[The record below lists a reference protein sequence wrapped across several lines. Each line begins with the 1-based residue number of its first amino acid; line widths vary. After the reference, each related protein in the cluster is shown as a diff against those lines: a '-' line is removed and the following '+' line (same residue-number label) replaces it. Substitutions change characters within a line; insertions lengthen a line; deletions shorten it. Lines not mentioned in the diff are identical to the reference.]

1 MRSRLFKIIIIFLV
15 MGLSGC
21 SLYYFIVGKFKEKKD
36 AAAAV
41 ASSTVPDRLFSAKKG
56 DLSIGLKF
64 SGSVN
69 SRNKHKMSL
78 DAAFQTKLLWVVDE
92 NSKVKKGD
100 EIAKF
105 EKEELQEK
113 IETLKFELDA
123 AEKEVM
129 IAIEEKKILES
140 TNKSQI
146 REAEDKVRVAEDEC
160 RKYFKFEKK
169 KERDKLDI
177 AIQTAEKNIV
187 EAKKTY
193 NEKLAEF
200 NNKSFNKDS
209 EETEAKKQLATVYK
223 EVEKGETERKNAM
236 QDRKV
241 FKRYDQHGKMTELRN
256 KLEQAKLNLEK
267 VRVETNSS
275 SIQKDKNLTN
285 LELKKKKAQSDLE
298 KYLSYIPMMTLA
310 SPADGVI
317 IYGDIDQRWNKL
329 DVKVGMDVRRKQ
341 VLITIPDM
349 SDLVV
354 EFDLPEQYRSRV
366 HIGDHVII
374 TPESIKGMKLDGAL
388 QMIASLP
395 VNQIF
400 WDSSSPKIY
409 KSIIDLKK
417 QDPRLVT
424 GMSVDLEI
432 ITKEL
437 KDVLYIPV
445 EAVFEE
451 GGSYYVYRKTFS
463 KPVKVK
469 VEIGPASDDYVV
481 ITHGLKEGDSVY
493 LYMPFR
499 SSQEG

>member
-1 MRSRLFKIIIIFLV
+1 MRARILKILVVLFILA
-15 MGLSGC
+15 LTGC
-21 SLYYFIVGKFKEKKD
+21 SLYYYITGKLKERNEKLSN
-36 AAAAV
+36 
-41 ASSTVPDRLFSAKKG
+41 SSVPDRFYTIKNG
-56 DLSIGLKF
+56 DLAIGLKF

-78 DAAFQTKLLWVVDE
+78 EAAFQTKLLWVIDE
-92 NSKVKKGD
+92 NSKVKKND

-105 EKEELQEK
+105 EAEDLEEK
-113 IETLKFELDA
+113 IENLKFELDA
-123 AEKEVM
+123 AEKEIM
-129 IAIEEKKILES
+129 IAIEEKKILDS
-140 TNKSQI
+140 TNKAQI

-160 RKYFKFEKK
+160 RKYFKFDKR

-177 AIQTAEKNIV
+177 SIQNAEKTLS
-187 EAKKTY
+187 EAKKAY
-193 NEKLAEF
+193 NEKVSEF

-209 EETEAKKQLATVYK
+209 EEAEAKKQLATSYK
-223 EVEKGETERKNAM
+223 EVEKGETELKTTM

-241 FKRYDQHGKMTELRN
+241 FKRYDQHDKMTELSN
-256 KLEQAKLNLEK
+256 KLEQSKLNLEK
-267 VRVETNSS
+267 VRVGTNSS
-275 SIQKDKNLTN
+275 TIQKDKNLTN
-285 LELKKKKAQSDLE
+285 LELKKKKAEQDLE
-298 KYLSYIPMMTLA
+298 KYLSYIPMMKLT

-317 IYGDIDQRWNKL
+317 IYGDIDQRWGKV

-366 HIGDHVII
+366 HVGDRVVI
-374 TPESIKGMKLDGAL
+374 TPESIKGMKAEGTL

-395 VNQIF
+395 VNQII
-400 WDSSSPKIY
+400 WDTSSPKIY
-409 KSIIDLKK
+409 KSIVDLKK

-424 GMSVDLEI
+424 GMSVDLEV

-437 KDVLYIPV
+437 KNVLFVPV

-451 GGSYYVYRKTFS
+451 GGSYFVYKKAKLR
-463 KPVKVK
+463 PRKVK

-481 ITHGLKEGDSVY
+481 ITKGLDEGDSVY

-499 SSQEG
+499 SNQEG

>member
-1 MRSRLFKIIIIFLV
+1 MRSRILKMIFV
-15 MGLSGC
+15 MLLLALAGC
-21 SLYYFIVGKFKEKKD
+21 SLYYYIKGRLKDSKEK
-36 AAAAV
+36 AAA
-41 ASSTVPDRLFSAKKG
+41 SSAAVPDRFYTAKKG
-56 DLSIGLKF
+56 DLAIGLKF

-78 DAAFQTKLLWVVDE
+78 EAAFQTKLMWVVDE
-92 NSKVKKGD
+92 NAKIKKGD
-100 EIAKF
+100 VIAKF
-105 EKEELQEK
+105 EKEELEDK

-123 AEKEVM
+123 AEKELM
-129 IAIEEKKILES
+129 IAIEEKKILDS

-146 REAEDKVRVAEDEC
+146 REAEDKVRASEDEF
-160 RKYFKFEKK
+160 RKYFKFDKNK
-169 KERDKLDI
+169 SRDKLDI
-177 AIQTAEKNIV
+177 AIQTAEKNLA

-193 NEKLAEF
+193 NEKLSEF

-223 EVEKGETERKNAM
+223 EVEKGETELKNAM

-241 FKRYDQHGKMTELRN
+241 FKRYDQHDKMTDLSN
-256 KLEQAKLNLEK
+256 KREQARLNLEK
-267 VRVETNSS
+267 VRISTNSS
-275 SIQKDKNLTN
+275 NIQKEKSLTN
-285 LELKKKKAQSDLE
+285 LELKKKKARQDLD
-298 KYLSYIPMMTLA
+298 KFLSYVPMMTLS
-310 SPADGVI
+310 SPVDGVI

-366 HIGDHVII
+366 HIGDRVII
-374 TPESIKGMKLDGAL
+374 TPESIKGMKIEGNL

-400 WDSSSPKIY
+400 WDNSSPKIY
-409 KSIIDLKK
+409 KSIIDLEK

-424 GMSVDLEI
+424 GMSVDLEV

-451 GGSYYVYRKTFS
+451 GGAYYVYKKT
-463 KPVKVK
+463 PLRPRKVK

-481 ITHGLKEGDSVY
+481 VTKGLEEGDSVY

-499 SSQEG
+499 SSQDG